1 MLISRPSQSFLM
13 VAIPV
18 FDVFLFT
25 MSLTVDCVTPESVQ
39 SLLIVRPRSPQSC
52 RSLFVTASEIV
63 IQESSCLESE

>member
-1 MLISRPSQSFLM
+1 M

-39 SLLIVRPRSPQSC
+39 SLLIVRPRSPQSS

-63 IQESSCLESE
+63 IQESSCQEKQ